1 MKQICRKFAVLATT
15 IAALTACTRPY
26 DTPEFRGSMS
36 FAGASDLVKDSGRV
50 RVIMTH
56 GMCSGTHQAF
66 GGPGLNWVADRS
78 EIIAQ
83 LVDDPS
89 YERKPPNEPYEIS
102 AEYFGTARSPAIARY
117 DLEIQGSDGTI
128 YELRMLKW
136 GQSFQTATNALDVLE
151 NQIQRP
157 PIIRASLNNTLKTSL
172 MDDCLVDAV
181 AYSGARGNS
190 LRSAYREAMC
200 DLMGGSIG
208 GENLGRPRETVTC
221 VGMGTGSQM
230 PTILVPESL
239 GSKIMMDAI
248 LSIEGNNKEKALGPV
263 RAIHLATNQ
272 IPLLSQAEAENAAG
286 EGFANEREL
295 RGAGDFRT
303 LIRQLSSTTRSQ
315 ALSDPISVVVYSD
328 PNDLVGYPLTSQW
341 IPDDGTAT
349 LTNVLISNGDNY
361 FGAVA
366 NPLDAHR
373 GTARPQVF
381 KMILY
386 GSDAEF

>member
-1 MKQICRKFAVLATT
+1 MRQTIRALVVLATAIVT
-15 IAALTACTRPY
+15 LAACTRPY
-26 DTPEFRGSMS
+26 DRPEFRGSMS
-36 FAGASDLVKDSGRV
+36 FAGASDLATDSRRV
-50 RVIMTH
+50 RVIMSH

-66 GGPGLNWVADRS
+66 GEPGLNWVADRS
-78 EIIAQ
+78 ELIAE
-83 LVDDPS
+83 LVGDAS
-89 YERKPPNEPYEIS
+89 YERRPPDEPYEIA
-102 AEYFGTARSPAIARY
+102 AEYFGTARSPAVARY
-117 DLEIQGSDGTI
+117 DLEIRSSDGTI

-136 GQSFQTATNALDVLE
+136 GQSFQSATNALDILE
-151 NQIQRP
+151 AEIQQP
-157 PIIRASLNNTLKTSL
+157 PIIRATLNDTLKTSL

-181 AYSGARGNS
+181 AYSGARGDS

-200 DLMGGSIG
+200 NLMGGSISG
-208 GENLGRPRETVTC
+208 TNLGRPGESVTC
-221 VGMGTGSQM
+221 AGMGTGSQV

-248 LSIEGNNKEKALGPV
+248 LSIRGDNKERALGPV

-272 IPLLSQAEAENAAG
+272 IPLLSQAEAEDAAD
-286 EGFANEREL
+286 EALTNDRNL
-295 RGAGDFRT
+295 RGARDFRT
-303 LIRQLSSTTRSQ
+303 LIQQFSSKTRSQ
-315 ALSDPISVVVYSD
+315 ALSNPISVVVYSD
-328 PNDLVGYPLTSQW
+328 PNDLVGYPLTSEW

-361 FGAVA
+361 FGAIA

-386 GSDAEF
+386 GSDADF